1 MKSLIVYYSRT
12 STTRKIADEISKKLK
27 ADKEEIIDQKNRKGP
42 IGYIIGGKDAMA
54 KKLTKINELKKNPAN
69 YDLLVIGT
77 PVWAFTM
84 TPAIRTFLTKI
95 KDYNKKLA
103 LFFTAGSS
111 GMKKTLTQM
120 KELLPKSKL
129 TATLALTTSEVKN
142 NSYEDKI
149 KEFINKLKKN

>member
-12 STTRKIADEISKKLK
+12 GTTKKVADKLADKLK
-27 ADKEEIIDQKNRKGP
+27 ADKEEIIDFKNRKGAV
-42 IGYIIGGKDAMA
+42 GYIIGGKDAMT
-54 KKLTKINELKKNPAN
+54 KKLTKINELKKNPEN
-69 YDLLVIGT
+69 YDLLIIGT

-84 TPAIRTFLTKI
+84 APAIRTFLIKI
-95 KDYNKKLA
+95 KDYNKKIA

-129 TATLALTTSEVKN
+129 TATLALTTSEVVNKGYDKKLDIFIKN
-142 NSYEDKI
+142 
-149 KEFINKLKKN
+149 LK

>member
-12 STTRKIADEISKKLK
+12 GTTKKVADKLADKLK
-27 ADKEEIIDQKNRKGP
+27 ADKEEIIDLKNRKGAV
-42 IGYIIGGKDAMA
+42 GYIIGGKDAMT
-54 KKLTKINELKKNPAN
+54 KKLTKINELKKNPEN
-69 YDLLVIGT
+69 YDLLIIGT

-84 TPAIRTFLTKI
+84 APAIRTFLIKI
-95 KDYNKKLA
+95 KDYNKKIA

-129 TATLALTTSEVKN
+129 TATLALTTSEVVNKGYDKKLDIFIKN
-142 NSYEDKI
+142 
-149 KEFINKLKKN
+149 LK